1 MAKQRSAFEEEG
13 GLRVFYTG
21 GDVAV
26 SGDGRQL
33 ACTCGEELALVP
45 LRGRESV
52 AQKLSLEGD
61 TEPVTALCFLTPS
74 LVAAASRSL
83 VLRVL
88 ETSTGTLSLRLRPHA
103 LPIATLA
110 SSADGALLAS
120 AGVDTLVKVHDIRH
134 SSTTHSLRGHSSVV
148 LCVRFHPDPS
158 LALLFSSSDDGEIR
172 AWDLRSNSCLAS
184 LRSHFSAVPSLSF
197 SEDGTRIASAGRDK
211 IAHLWDSHSFL
222 HLASIPTHEALEGI
236 SLLPPN
242 CSIPCSEHDGRLA
255 TVGERGRLRIFDS
268 SSQQCLYEQSDH
280 EGAAPRASLT
290 ACQLFGEGDPT
301 DGIMLATGDC
311 RILLASSPLDG
322 PPDHLSV
329 DTELI
334 GNTDEV
340 LDLAWVPPRN
350 SELAVATSTDIV
362 RFFDGQ
368 TMACTGSL
376 KGHTDAVLAIDLS
389 APKRLAT
396 SLAVTA
402 SKDGFVKLWS
412 ADERKEIAS
421 GDGHVDAVSA
431 VCIAKRE
438 GRLAVSGSADC
449 TLRVWDVDAAL
460 RGRDEMRPLVA
471 KSVISAHD
479 KDVNCLS
486 IEPNDSL
493 VCSASGDKTA
503 KIWHLPQLSHKC
515 TLSGHKR
522 SVWSC
527 VFSPSDKC
535 IATGSAD
542 RTMRLWSLE
551 GACLRLFEGHSASV
565 LRIAFA
571 TFGTQ
576 LMTSG
581 GDSLVKVWTV
591 RTGECNTTL
600 DKHSDKLWSIA
611 VANNGEKIATGGSDA
626 SVLVWRDATE
636 QHAKEAAARE
646 EERTQKQQKL
656 ENAMVSR
663 EYANAVEL
671 ALQLERPLSLLDVFK
686 RLLRSEGEETA
697 QEVLKGLDKE
707 TLGRCID
714 FAREW
719 NTNSKSCEVAHRLL
733 QCVFHTFS
741 PSMLSTLPRCIDNV
755 DAMLPYSQR
764 CVQRLLP
771 FISFPL
777 IEVAMNMCNET
788 YVAGTFLVL
797 IDF

>member
-1 MAKQRSAFEEEG
+1 
-13 GLRVFYTG
+13 
-21 GDVAV
+21 
-26 SGDGRQL
+26 
-33 ACTCGEELALVP
+33 
-45 LRGRESV
+45 
-52 AQKLSLEGD
+52 
-61 TEPVTALCFLTPS
+61 
-74 LVAAASRSL
+74 
-83 VLRVL
+83 
-88 ETSTGTLSLRLRPHA
+88 
-103 LPIATLA
+103 
-110 SSADGALLAS
+110 
-120 AGVDTLVKVHDIRH
+120 
-134 SSTTHSLRGHSSVV
+134 
-148 LCVRFHPDPS
+148 
-158 LALLFSSSDDGEIR
+158 
-172 AWDLRSNSCLAS
+172 
-184 LRSHFSAVPSLSF
+184 
-197 SEDGTRIASAGRDK
+197 
-211 IAHLWDSHSFL
+211 
-222 HLASIPTHEALEGI
+222 
-236 SLLPPN
+236 
-242 CSIPCSEHDGRLA
+242 
-255 TVGERGRLRIFDS
+255 
-268 SSQQCLYEQSDH
+268 
-280 EGAAPRASLT
+280 
-290 ACQLFGEGDPT
+290 
-301 DGIMLATGDC
+301 
-311 RILLASSPLDG
+311 
-322 PPDHLSV
+322 
-329 DTELI
+329 
-334 GNTDEV
+334 
-340 LDLAWVPPRN
+340 
-350 SELAVATSTDIV
+350 
-362 RFFDGQ
+362 
-368 TMACTGSL
+368 
-376 KGHTDAVLAIDLS
+376 
-389 APKRLAT
+389 
-396 SLAVTA
+396 
-402 SKDGFVKLWS
+402 
-412 ADERKEIAS
+412 
-421 GDGHVDAVSA
+421 
-431 VCIAKRE
+431 
-438 GRLAVSGSADC
+438 
-449 TLRVWDVDAAL
+449 
-460 RGRDEMRPLVA
+460 
-471 KSVISAHD
+471 
-479 KDVNCLS
+479 
-486 IEPNDSL
+486 
-493 VCSASGDKTA
+493 
-503 KIWHLPQLSHKC
+503 
-515 TLSGHKR
+515 
-522 SVWSC
+522 
-527 VFSPSDKC
+527 
-535 IATGSAD
+535 
-542 RTMRLWSLE
+542 MRLWSLE